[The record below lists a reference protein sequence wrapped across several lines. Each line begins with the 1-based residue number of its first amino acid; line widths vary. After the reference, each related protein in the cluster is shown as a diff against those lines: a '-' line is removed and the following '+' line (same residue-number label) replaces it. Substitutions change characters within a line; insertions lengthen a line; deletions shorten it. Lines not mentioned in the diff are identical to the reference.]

1 MRKIQK
7 IGIVINIDDD
17 ITKEMFTGIVGYFQS
32 NGIEVFKFENCE
44 KRRIR
49 EKEYIDIA
57 RNEIGIPNFEKFK
70 SIKIYKSPNE
80 NNETIEITQKEIID
94 AIVGANRNK

>member
-32 NGIEVFKFENCE
+32 NGIEVFKFENGE
-44 KRRIR
+44 KRRI
-49 EKEYIDIA
+49 
-57 RNEIGIPNFEKFK
+57 
-70 SIKIYKSPNE
+70 
-80 NNETIEITQKEIID
+80 
-94 AIVGANRNK
+94 